1 MPNLR
6 LPRTVLLVFVSF
18 KYDRDLAVRE
28 ENAINGALRGLPYH
42 RAGHS
47 QRNLTWVVETDLKAS
62 ELRERLRTVL
72 EAGCIESARVF
83 TPGSDFTCIDAL
95 DPLADAITT
104 AWTRVREWNT
114 GRRPHRP
121 SKDQIFTRAGVAK
134 DERQQAVR
142 AALGLKKRATAA

>member
-6 LPRTVLLVFVSF
+6 PSRTVLLVFVSF
-18 KYDRDLAVRE
+18 KYDRDLAKHE

-47 QRNLTWVVETDLKAS
+47 QRNLTWVVETDLTAPQ
-62 ELRERLRTVL
+62 LRDRLRQAL
-72 EAGCIESARVF
+72 EAGCIETARVF
-83 TPGSDFTCIDAL
+83 TPGSDFTCTDPL

-104 AWTRVREWNT
+104 AWGKVREWNT
-114 GRRPHRP
+114 GRRRHRP
-121 SKDQIFTRAGVAK
+121 TRDQIFTQAGVLK

-142 AALGLKKRATAA
+142 AALGFKKRAAS